1 MSELVII
8 NKSDLVSI
16 ADKVRSIVGSTN
28 KMSLNEMQTNL
39 DNTKTNIDNV
49 LTTLANKGIDTTG
62 AVMDDIA
69 SLIDNMGSTF
79 GTQVISGKSAHAFL
93 LWSDASFTNIYGPE
107 ASSSPKYVS
116 GTTISINFE
125 PKVIITVAENSSNQ
139 SGHSSSIK
147 TDEGWITVY
156 HNTSLANSMIVS
168 NVYTVIDNGDGT
180 YAVPTGAYL
189 DNMTN
194 YSDISWIAV
203 G

>member
-1 MSELVII
+1 MSKLVII

-16 ADKVRSIVGSTN
+16 ADKVRSIIGSTN

-39 DNTKTNIDNV
+39 DNTKTNIDNT
-49 LTTLANKGIDTTG
+49 LTALANKGIDTTG
-62 AVMDDIA
+62 AVIDNIA

-79 GTQVISGKSAHAFL
+79 GTQVISGKSAPAFL
-93 LWSDASFTNIYGPE
+93 LWADTSFTNIYGPE

-116 GTTISINFE
+116 GTTISIGFE
-125 PKVIITVAENSSNQ
+125 PKVIITVAENSRNE

-156 HNTSLANSMIVS
+156 HNTSLTNSMIVS

-180 YAVPTGAYL
+180 YTVPAGAYL
-189 DNMTN
+189 NNMTN
-194 YSDISWIAV
+194 YSVVSWIAV